1 MEVMFCYF
9 KRKYKNVIHI
19 NIKHCEKQSKSLNNN
34 VFQSEMLLKFIESN
48 LIQHK
53 RLIIFKS

>member
-1 MEVMFCYF
+1 MFCYF